1 MATGTGKSSGIAELS
16 VAELREQLAET
27 LNEVR
32 YTKARR
38 LVTKHGRK
46 VAAVVSV
53 EDLRLLETL
62 EDIVDVQVARER
74 LASLEQEGAVSWDAL
89 QKELELNGNVH
100 GKVSQSRG
108 KGTRKAAAKRPARR
122 G

>member
-1 MATGTGKSSGIAELS
+1 MGTQPGNTGIRELS

-62 EDIVDVQVARER
+62 EDIVDVQLARER
-74 LASLEQEGAVSWDAL
+74 LASLESDETVSWDAL
-89 QKELELNGNVH
+89 QKELGLDKDVQR
-100 GKVSQSRG
+100 KTSPQSR
-108 KGTRKAAAKRPARR
+108 KRTRKTSTVGSGKYR
-122 G
+122 

>member
-1 MATGTGKSSGIAELS
+1 MKIDTRTTDTRELS

-53 EDLRLLETL
+53 EDLRLLESL
-62 EDIVDVQVARER
+62 EDIVDVQMARER
-74 LASLEQEGAVSWDAL
+74 LASLEAEGTISWETL
-89 QKELELNGNVH
+89 QKELELDKDVH
-100 GKVSQSRG
+100 SKTSQGGGKR
-108 KGTRKAAAKRPARR
+108 TRKTSTSSTGKRR
-122 G
+122 

>member
-1 MATGTGKSSGIAELS
+1 MAAETGITSELS

-62 EDIVDVQVARER
+62 EDIVDVRKARER
-74 LASLEQEGAVSWDAL
+74 LATLDAEGTVSWETL
-89 QKELELNGNVH
+89 QKELELHKDVQ
-100 GKVSQSRG
+100 GKTSPRGG
-108 KGTRKAAAKRPARR
+108 KGTRKASKNRPGKRR
-122 G
+122 